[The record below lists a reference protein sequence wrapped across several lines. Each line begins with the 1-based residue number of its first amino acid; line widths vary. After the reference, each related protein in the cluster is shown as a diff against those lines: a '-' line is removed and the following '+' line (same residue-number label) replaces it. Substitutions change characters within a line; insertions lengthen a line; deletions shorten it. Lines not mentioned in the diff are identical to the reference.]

1 VRRLP
6 GGYALGA
13 LLTLAFAASFQL
25 IPLATG
31 GVARAIEDGRGTAA
45 VQSAVLWLVGVALVY
60 AVFRLS
66 SRLLMFRCG
75 RELEYQIRND
85 FFRHIQR
92 LPQSFFNANR
102 TGDLMSRAVN
112 DINSVR
118 LFLGMGLLNLIQT
131 PVLYAGAVVVLLSID
146 PILTLWAALPYP
158 LFIGIARLFGR
169 RMFIANLEAQEQ
181 LGRVSTSV
189 QENAAGVTVVRAYAL
204 EDEERRRF
212 ARQNDRLFRR
222 NFSAFRIQAFMM
234 PLIGLL
240 PVFAMLMILWRGGFA
255 VQAGRVQA
263 SDLFVFYSYVVL
275 LTFPTFML
283 GFVIAMVQRG
293 LAALERLG
301 EVLDTV
307 PSIRDHGDVVAV
319 REIRGDLSMRGLHF
333 AYPEHERKPALVNVD
348 LEVAAGQT
356 IGIVGPV
363 GAGKSTLVSVVPRL
377 LEVPDGTVFIDG
389 VDLNRLPL
397 ATLRSSIAMVPQ
409 DSFLFSSTIA
419 DNVRFGDPDAP
430 LEAVREAA
438 RRAHVL
444 DDIEEFPFG
453 FDTPVGER
461 GITLSGGQRQRI
473 ALARALL
480 LDPAILILDDTL
492 SAVDHATE
500 EAIIKDLRSAK
511 QGRTCFIVAHRL
523 SAVRD
528 ADLILVVDAG
538 RVVERGT
545 HTELLAQDG
554 FYARLYR
561 QQQLEAEIEE
571 GVA

>member
-1 VRRLP
+1 
-6 GGYALGA
+6 
-13 LLTLAFAASFQL
+13 
-25 IPLATG
+25 
-31 GVARAIEDGRGTAA
+31 
-45 VQSAVLWLVGVALVY
+45 
-60 AVFRLS
+60 
-66 SRLLMFRCG
+66 
-75 RELEYQIRND
+75 
-85 FFRHIQR
+85 
-92 LPQSFFNANR
+92 
-102 TGDLMSRAVN
+102 
-112 DINSVR
+112 
-118 LFLGMGLLNLIQT
+118 
-131 PVLYAGAVVVLLSID
+131 
-146 PILTLWAALPYP
+146 
-158 LFIGIARLFGR
+158 
-169 RMFIANLEAQEQ
+169 
-181 LGRVSTSV
+181 
-189 QENAAGVTVVRAYAL
+189 
-204 EDEERRRF
+204 
-212 ARQNDRLFRR
+212 
-222 NFSAFRIQAFMM
+222 
-234 PLIGLL
+234 
-240 PVFAMLMILWRGGFA
+240 
-255 VQAGRVQA
+255 
-263 SDLFVFYSYVVL
+263 
-275 LTFPTFML
+275 
-283 GFVIAMVQRG
+283 
-293 LAALERLG
+293 
-301 EVLDTV
+301 
-307 PSIRDHGDVVAV
+307 
-319 REIRGDLSMRGLHF
+319 
-333 AYPEHERKPALVNVD
+333 
-348 LEVAAGQT
+348 
-356 IGIVGPV
+356 
-363 GAGKSTLVSVVPRL
+363 
-377 LEVPDGTVFIDG
+377 
-389 VDLNRLPL
+389 
-397 ATLRSSIAMVPQ
+397 MVPQ

-545 HTELLAQDG
+545 HSELLAQDG